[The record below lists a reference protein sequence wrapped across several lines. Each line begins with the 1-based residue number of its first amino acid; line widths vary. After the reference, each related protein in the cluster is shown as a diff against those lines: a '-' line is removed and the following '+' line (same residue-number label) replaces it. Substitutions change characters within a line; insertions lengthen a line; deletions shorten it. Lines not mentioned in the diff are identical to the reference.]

1 MEFSQRAVSYMSKSK
16 KSSKYSKFKDI
27 FIALDIESNMCY
39 TATDI
44 QNCKHRISVDETCTA
59 AVAERMPEKISIW
72 KSLECTTG
80 SSKKE

>member
-27 FIALDIESNMCY
+27 FIALDIASNMSY

-44 QNCKHRISVDETCTA
+44 QNCKYRISV
-59 AVAERMPEKISIW
+59 
-72 KSLECTTG
+72 
-80 SSKKE
+80 